1 MDSAKPIYYPQVTR
15 IPGQGSDA
23 NTTNKTGEP
32 EIKKGEFDQ
41 SLNQAMQH
49 PQSGLTNPNLSALK
63 SSGDLALDS
72 SLGKPIAGIKF
83 SAHAT
88 QRLKERSIQFDK
100 ETLSRMND
108 AITKADAK
116 GVQDTLVLTD
126 KAALIVS
133 VPNRTVITAM
143 DRNNLSGNVFTNI
156 DGAVI
161 I

>member
-1 MDSAKPIYYPQVTR
+1 MASNPVFYPNVSRVPSQNPNVSETRRKP
-15 IPGQGSDA
+15 
-23 NTTNKTGEP
+23 GE
-32 EIKKGEFDQ
+32 EAIQKGEFDQ
-41 SLNQAMQH
+41 SLNQAIEKSNLQDVKTKSANLD
-49 PQSGLTNPNLSALK
+49 QISQGL
-63 SSGDLALDS
+63 
-72 SLGKPIAGIKF
+72 KF

-88 QRLKERSIQFDK
+88 QRLRERQISFDP
-100 ETLSRMND
+100 ETMSRMND

-133 VPNRTVITAM
+133 VPNRTVVTAM
-143 DRNNLSGNVFTNI
+143 DKNNLNGNVFTNI

>member
-1 MDSAKPIYYPQVTR
+1 MSATNPILYPNVSR
-15 IPGQGSDA
+15 IPVNPSVSDSPR
-23 NTTNKTGEP
+23 TPGEAP
-32 EIKKGEFDQ
+32 IQKGEFDQ
-41 SLNQAMQH
+41 SLQQAMKPKAPESI
-49 PQSGLTNPNLSALK
+49 PQATQSLSQI
-63 SSGDLALDS
+63 GQ
-72 SLGKPIAGIKF
+72 GIKF

-88 QRLKERSIQFDK
+88 QRLKERNIQFDP
-100 ETLSRMND
+100 ETMSRMND
-108 AITKADAK
+108 AITKADSK

-133 VPNRTVITAM
+133 VPSRTVITAM

>member
-1 MDSAKPIYYPQVTR
+1 VSGPIFYPNVSR
-15 IPGQGSDA
+15 IPAQPAISESKKPSSADGVL
-23 NTTNKTGEP
+23 
-32 EIKKGEFDQ
+32 KGEFDA
-41 SLNQAMQH
+41 SLENAIQRANLQEGAAVKQESKLDQA
-49 PQSGLTNPNLSALK
+49 AL
-63 SSGDLALDS
+63 
-72 SLGKPIAGIKF
+72 GIKF

-88 QRLKERSIQFDK
+88 QRLRERQISFDP

-108 AITKADAK
+108 AISKADSK
-116 GVQDTLVLTD
+116 GVQDTLMLTD
-126 KAALIVS
+126 KAALIVN

>member
-1 MDSAKPIYYPQVTR
+1 VSSPIFYPNVSR
-15 IPGQGSDA
+15 IPA
-23 NTTNKTGEP
+23 NPNVDVKKPTGENA
-32 EIKKGEFDQ
+32 IQKGEFDA
-41 SLNQAMQH
+41 SLENAIQKANLTETSANSPKLDQASQ
-49 PQSGLTNPNLSALK
+49 GL
-63 SSGDLALDS
+63 
-72 SLGKPIAGIKF
+72 KF

-88 QRLKERSIQFDK
+88 QRLRERQIQFDP
-100 ETLSRMND
+100 ETMSRMND

>member
-1 MDSAKPIYYPQVTR
+1 MNPTNPIFYPNVSR
-15 IPGQGSDA
+15 VP
-23 NTTNKTGEP
+23 NKTEVADAARTPGEAP
-32 EIKKGEFDQ
+32 IQKGEFDK
-41 SLNQAMQH
+41 SLDQALSKMDPAKLQAN
-49 PQSGLTNPNLSALK
+49 PKAVDLNTTGSGL
-63 SSGDLALDS
+63 
-72 SLGKPIAGIKF
+72 KF

-88 QRLKERSIQFDK
+88 QRLRERQIQFDP
-100 ETLSRMND
+100 ETLSKMND

-116 GVQDTLVLTD
+116 GVQDTLMITD

-143 DRNNLSGNVFTNI
+143 DKNNLNGNIFTNI

>member
-1 MDSAKPIYYPQVTR
+1 MSNPVFYPNVSRVPANPSVSETR
-15 IPGQGSDA
+15 RSPGEAPPQ
-23 NTTNKTGEP
+23 
-32 EIKKGEFDQ
+32 KGEFDASLKQ
-41 SLNQAMQH
+41 AIEAQNPETIRSGGSALNQ
-49 PQSGLTNPNLSALK
+49 
-63 SSGDLALDS
+63 LAQ
-72 SLGKPIAGIKF
+72 GIKF

-88 QRLKERSIQFDK
+88 QRLRERQIQFDP

-108 AITKADAK
+108 AITKADSK

-133 VPNRTVITAM
+133 VPSRTVITAM
-143 DRNNLSGNVFTNI
+143 DRNNLTGNVFTNI

>member
-1 MDSAKPIYYPQVTR
+1 MSIGNPVFYPNVSK
-15 IPGQGSDA
+15 IPATPSVQEGKRPGGAEQ
-23 NTTNKTGEP
+23 
-32 EIKKGEFDQ
+32 IQKGEFDQ
-41 SLNQAMQH
+41 SLDQAMKKIPPGQLQNVQAQPNLNQAAQ
-49 PQSGLTNPNLSALK
+49 GL
-63 SSGDLALDS
+63 
-72 SLGKPIAGIKF
+72 KF

-88 QRLKERSIQFDK
+88 QRLRERQISFDP
-100 ETLSRMND
+100 ETLAKMND
-108 AITKADAK
+108 AITKADSK

-133 VPNRTVITAM
+133 VPNRTVVTAM

>member
-1 MDSAKPIYYPQVTR
+1 MNPTNPIFYPNVSRVPSQPNISEGKKAPGESAIQ
-15 IPGQGSDA
+15 
-23 NTTNKTGEP
+23 
-32 EIKKGEFDQ
+32 KGEFDASLEQ
-41 SLNQAMQH
+41 ALSKMEPSKLNANPAKADLNQSTQ
-49 PQSGLTNPNLSALK
+49 GL
-63 SSGDLALDS
+63 
-72 SLGKPIAGIKF
+72 KF

-88 QRLKERSIQFDK
+88 QRLRERQISFDP
-100 ETLSRMND
+100 ETLSKMND

-116 GVQDTLVLTD
+116 GVQDTLMITD

-143 DRNNLSGNVFTNI
+143 DKNNLSGNIFTNI

>member
-1 MDSAKPIYYPQVTR
+1 MSVGNPILYPNVSR
-15 IPGQGSDA
+15 IPA
-23 NTTNKTGEP
+23 NPNVSESPRTPGETP
-32 EIKKGEFDQ
+32 IQKGEFDQ
-41 SLNQAMQH
+41 SLQKALNSSSPEKIPQAVPSLNQ
-49 PQSGLTNPNLSALK
+49 
-63 SSGDLALDS
+63 
-72 SLGKPIAGIKF
+72 IAQGIKF

-88 QRLKERSIQFDK
+88 QRLKERQIQFDP

-108 AITKADAK
+108 AINKADSK

-133 VPNRTVITAM
+133 VPSRTVITAM
-143 DRNNLSGNVFTNI
+143 DRNNLNGNVFTNI